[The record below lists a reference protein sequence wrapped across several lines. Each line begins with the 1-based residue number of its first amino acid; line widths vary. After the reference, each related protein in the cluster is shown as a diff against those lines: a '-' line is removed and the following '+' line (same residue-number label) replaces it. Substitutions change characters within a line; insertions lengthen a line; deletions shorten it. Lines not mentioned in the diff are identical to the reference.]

1 MKFIAALMFILMI
14 TACNDSDT
22 GSNHQSN
29 YRLNKS
35 EIGCEV
41 GKTAP
46 NFKALLSDNTLF
58 ELSAY
63 RGKVVMIEFW
73 GTWCSYCAYARPLLR
88 IIHDM
93 YKSDTNYVM
102 LGISINDTKEKWEE
116 YILEKQLN
124 WLQTQNTSGFGID
137 PKVLF
142 CIEGIPTVLIIDK
155 WGVIR
160 SALNPTTTIMMSNKI
175 DELLKE

>member
-1 MKFIAALMFILMI
+1 MKFLAALLFILI
-14 TACNDSDT
+14 IASCTDSDT
-22 GSNHQSN
+22 GSNNQCN

-73 GTWCSYCAYARPLLR
+73 GTWCS
-88 IIHDM
+88 
-93 YKSDTNYVM
+93 
-102 LGISINDTKEKWEE
+102 
-116 YILEKQLN
+116 
-124 WLQTQNTSGFGID
+124 
-137 PKVLF
+137 
-142 CIEGIPTVLIIDK
+142 
-155 WGVIR
+155 
-160 SALNPTTTIMMSNKI
+160 
-175 DELLKE
+175 